1 MTSIPK
7 NIDSTNLTD
16 NEIRAYYSLTQKD
29 DFHSQR
35 MSMIIKDYM
44 DKKMKF
50 KTDNA
55 KRSFKK
61 RLVGWIKEA
70 PDNSRVY
77 DAFNSW
83 RISQI
88 NLHISKQRKYRL
100 EEEVQS
106 PRSNDK
112 QKILELEEQ
121 LKLKDD
127 IIKKLTEQL
136 KKSDMVDEV
145 LDEAF
150 DSVSVSVALRPT
162 LSVSSEV
169 SEVFEEPSGSV
180 YGEELVEV
188 VKADEPKEEVEP
200 KTTYESCEDK
210 AEAIELYYKKA
221 NKKAYEL
228 ESQLTGDNKS
238 ELLESF
244 EEWAEEEVGDLDD
257 THEISNIWI
266 NEEPSEWSTLTNKP
280 YQLFNDRLKDLTY

>member
-7 NIDSTNLTD
+7 NIDSPNLTEK
-16 NEIRAYYSLTQKD
+16 EIMNYYSLNQRD
-29 DFHSQR
+29 DFHSSR

-70 PDNSRVY
+70 PDNSRVF

-100 EEEVQS
+100 DQEVQS
-106 PRSNDK
+106 PRLPKDTANDNDK

-145 LDEAF
+145 LDEVF
-150 DSVSVSVALRPT
+150 E
-162 LSVSSEV
+162 EV
-169 SEVFEEPSGSV
+169 SEVVYEVVSPNEEPC
-180 YGEELVEV
+180 
-188 VKADEPKEEVEP
+188 KEP
-200 KTTYESCEDK
+200 KTTYESCLDK
-210 AEAIELYYKKA
+210 TEAIDLYYKKSDQ
-221 NKKAYEL
+221 KAYEL
-228 ESQLTGDNKS
+228 ESQLTGENKS
-238 ELLESF
+238 ELLEIY
-244 EEWAEEEVGDLDD
+244 EEWLDEEVGDLDD
-257 THEISNIWI
+257 THEISNTWI
-266 NEEPSEWSTLTNKP
+266 DEEPSEWSTLTNKP
-280 YQLFNDRLKDLTY
+280 YHLFNDRLTNLTD